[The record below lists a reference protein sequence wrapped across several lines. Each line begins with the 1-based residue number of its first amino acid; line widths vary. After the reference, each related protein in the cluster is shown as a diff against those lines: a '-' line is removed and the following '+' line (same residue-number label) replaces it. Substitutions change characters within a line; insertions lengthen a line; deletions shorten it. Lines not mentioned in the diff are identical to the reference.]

1 MDDSRHQYANDVTIS
16 EKSNIP
22 FKKIISAL
30 LCVVLSFGGGYLY
43 TEKDFD
49 AKLAAEAKES
59 YQEGVSDG
67 RTEAKNEYYDER
79 YNLGYENGY
88 SKGYAEAKAELT
100 PKKTSVPAKQSE
112 SVVIVQ
118 EPTDKI
124 KKQSAPAAE
133 VQKAEEPVKET
144 VKQYDYIINTNTG
157 KFHYTWCSSVG
168 QMKEK
173 NKKYYTGTRESVVNM
188 GYVPCKNCNP

>member
-30 LCVVLSFGGGYLY
+30 LCVVLGFGGGYLY
-43 TEKDFD
+43 TEKGFD
-49 AKLAAEAKES
+49 ERLAAKAKES
-59 YQEGVSDG
+59 YFEGVSDG
-67 RTEAKNEYYDER
+67 RAEAKNEYYDER
-79 YNLGYENGY
+79 YNSGYENGY
-88 SKGYAEAKAELT
+88 SKGYAEAEAALKKA
-100 PKKTSVPAKQSE
+100 SVSAKQSE
-112 SVVIVQ
+112 SVVILQ
-118 EPTDKI
+118 EPTNQI
-124 KKQSAPAAE
+124 KKQSAPAV
-133 VQKAEEPVKET
+133 VQKAEESIKET

-157 KFHYTWCSSVG
+157 KFHYKWCSSVS

-173 NKKYYTGTRESVVNM
+173 NKKYYTGTRESVINM